1 MISSGNSFTKK
12 ARDDSNRGQDSHAR
26 YESFR
31 SLRREVR
38 AIHPC
43 RLRNHGQIGA
53 RLKSVTVVEPREC
66 RFLANTS
73 RASSPLSRNRQK
85 TVLRYERWI
94 RRERSKLVRM
104 IDIW

>member
-1 MISSGNSFTKK
+1 MISGNSFTKK

-26 YESFR
+26 HESFR

-53 RLKSVTVVEPREC
+53 RLKSVTLVESREC
-66 RFLANTS
+66 RFFLRT
-73 RASSPLSRNRQK
+73 PLVHHRHYRVIGKKQCCV
-85 TVLRYERWI
+85 T
-94 RRERSKLVRM
+94 RRESDEKEPN
-104 IDIW
+104 